1 MIRTVLHSLAIRIIN
16 INHMESSLI
25 KNIAIIAHVDHGK
38 TTLVD
43 KLLEQ
48 SGTFKKHQ
56 ETKQRVLDS
65 DDIEKE
71 RGITIFSKNT
81 GILWNNYKINII
93 DTPGHADFGGEVE
106 RILSMA
112 DSVLLLVDAVE
123 GPMPQTTFVLRKALE
138 INLLPIVV
146 INKVDR
152 FGSRPNW
159 VLDKTFDLFIDL
171 GASEKQLDFPVIYSS
186 ALNGWASK
194 DHKIITND
202 LNALFQIIIDHVPSP
217 IQNHF
222 QPFQMQISALDFSN
236 YLGVIGIGKIKRGTI
251 KVGQQISITN
261 SYNQIRNEKVQKILI
276 FRGLERI
283 EINEAKSGDIVAL
296 SGLGDLKIS
305 ETICDVNNI
314 EHINDLKIDE
324 PTISMIFQVNDSP
337 FAGKEGKYITSRNLN
352 DRLKKELKTNIALKV
367 ENTVDADKFIVS
379 GRGELHI
386 SILVE
391 NLRREGYELA
401 LSSPDVVYK
410 MIENKKHEPFEELTI
425 DIEEKFQ
432 GTLIEKLNQR
442 KGQLLN
448 LTPLENNKLRLT
460 YLIPARGLIGFKSEF
475 LTLTSGTGNL
485 YSLFKEYRP
494 FVNNLNRK
502 RKNGALISMNQGKT
516 ITYALY
522 NLQERGKLILS
533 SGEEVYEGMIIGF
546 NSKENDLTVN
556 PLKGKQLTN
565 FRTSSSDEATILV
578 SPIKITLEKAIELIN
593 EDELIE
599 VTPSAIRL
607 RKKYL
612 KEHERKKINKNNF

>member
-1 MIRTVLHSLAIRIIN
+1 MDST
-16 INHMESSLI
+16 LI

-48 SGTFKKHQ
+48 SGTFEKHQ
-56 ETKQRVLDS
+56 EIKQRVLDS
-65 DDIEKE
+65 NDLERE

-81 GILWNNYKINII
+81 GIFWNNYKINII

-123 GPMPQTTFVLRKALE
+123 GPMPQTTFVLKKSLE
-138 INLLPIVV
+138 TNLLPIVV

-159 VLDKTFDLFIDL
+159 VLDKTFDLFVDL
-171 GASEKQLDFPVIYSS
+171 GATEKQLDFPVIYSS
-186 ALNGWASK
+186 ALNGWASN
-194 DHKIITND
+194 DYENQTTN
-202 LNALFQIIIDHVPSP
+202 LNALFQIIIDHVPTP
-217 IQNHF
+217 EQNYDE
-222 QPFQMQISALDFSN
+222 PFQMQISALDFSN

-251 KVGQQISITN
+251 KANQQISIIDSTN
-261 SYNQIRNEKVQKILI
+261 QTRNEKIQKIMM
-276 FRGLERI
+276 FKGLERI
-283 EINEAKSGDIVAL
+283 EIDEAKSGDIIAL

-305 ETICDVNNI
+305 DTICDINNL

-352 DRLKKELKTNIALKV
+352 DRLQKELKTNIALKV
-367 ENTVDADKFIVS
+367 QNTKDPDKFIVS
-379 GRGELHI
+379 GRGELHL

-391 NLRREGYELA
+391 NMRREGYELA

-410 MIENKKHEPFEELTI
+410 VVNGEKHEPYEELTL
-425 DIEEKFQ
+425 DIEEKHQ
-432 GTLIEKLNQR
+432 GNVIEKLNER
-442 KGQLLN
+442 KGQLTN
-448 LTPLENNKLRLT
+448 LSPLENNKLRLT
-460 YLIPARGLIGFKSEF
+460 YLIPARGLIGFRSEF

-485 YSLFKEYRP
+485 YSLFKDYRS
-494 FVNNLNRK
+494 VIKNLNRK
-502 RKNGALISMNQGKT
+502 RKNGALVSMNKGKT

-533 SGEEVYEGMIIGF
+533 SGTDVYEGMIIGF
-546 NSKENDLTVN
+546 NSKENDLVVN

-565 FRTSSSDEATILV
+565 FRSSGSDEATILV
-578 SPIKITLEKAIELIN
+578 TPIKLTLEKAIEVIN

-599 VTPSAIRL
+599 VTPNSIRL

-612 KEHERKKINKNNF
+612 KEHERKKMNKG

>member
-1 MIRTVLHSLAIRIIN
+1 MDST
-16 INHMESSLI
+16 LI

-48 SGTFKKHQ
+48 SGTFEKHQ
-56 ETKQRVLDS
+56 EIKQRVLDS
-65 DDIEKE
+65 NELERE

-81 GILWNNYKINII
+81 GIFWNNYKINII

-123 GPMPQTTFVLRKALE
+123 GPMPQTTFVLKKSLE
-138 INLLPIVV
+138 TNLLPIVV

-159 VLDKTFDLFIDL
+159 VLDKTFDLFVDL
-171 GASEKQLDFPVIYSS
+171 GATEKQLDFPVIYSS
-186 ALNGWASK
+186 ALNGWASN
-194 DHKIITND
+194 DYENQTTN
-202 LNALFQIIIDHVPSP
+202 LNALFQIIIDHVPTP
-217 IQNHF
+217 EQNYDE
-222 QPFQMQISALDFSN
+222 PFQMQISALDFSN

-251 KVGQQISITN
+251 KANQQISIIDSTN
-261 SYNQIRNEKVQKILI
+261 QTRNEKIQKIMM
-276 FRGLERI
+276 FKGLERI
-283 EINEAKSGDIVAL
+283 EIDEAKSGDIIAL

-305 ETICDVNNI
+305 DTICDINNL

-352 DRLKKELKTNIALKV
+352 DRLQKELKTNIALKV
-367 ENTVDADKFIVS
+367 QNTKDPDKFIVS
-379 GRGELHI
+379 GRGELHL

-391 NLRREGYELA
+391 NMRREGYELA

-410 MIENKKHEPFEELTI
+410 VVNGEKHEPYEELTL
-425 DIEEKFQ
+425 DIEEKHQ
-432 GTLIEKLNQR
+432 GNVIEKLNER
-442 KGQLLN
+442 KGQLTN
-448 LTPLENNKLRLT
+448 LSPLENNKLRLT
-460 YLIPARGLIGFKSEF
+460 YLIPARGLIGFRSEF

-485 YSLFKEYRP
+485 YSLFKDYRS
-494 FVNNLNRK
+494 VIKNLNRK
-502 RKNGALISMNQGKT
+502 RKNGALVSMNKGKT

-533 SGEEVYEGMIIGF
+533 SGTDVYEGMIIGF
-546 NSKENDLTVN
+546 NSKENDLVVN

-565 FRTSSSDEATILV
+565 FRSSGSDEATILV
-578 SPIKITLEKAIELIN
+578 TPIKLTLEKAIEVIN

-599 VTPSAIRL
+599 VTPNSIRL

-612 KEHERKKINKNNF
+612 KEHERKKMNKG